1 MKKKMPSATSQP
13 EFLTTREVA
22 TLLRVKERK
31 IYELVAEGEIPFRKI
46 TGKLLFPR
54 ADIEAWLAG
63 KPVESINMRAGDER
77 PLAIVGS
84 HDPLLEWALRESG
97 CGIPAFFD
105 GSSDG
110 LDRFARGEATA
121 TGMHILDPSAGDWNR
136 SLVAKRFGEEPVV
149 LLEWAR
155 RQRGFI
161 LPKNHRHKIEN
172 AADVKGLSL
181 VSRQA
186 GAGAQILWEHLCTQ
200 AGLKAGEVTLVEPP
214 ARDETAVARAVA
226 KGKADAGFGLEC
238 SAREFGLDFVPL
250 VEERYDLLIW
260 RRAYFDPP
268 LQALVAFCRRKV
280 FAARAADLGGYNL
293 ADQGM
298 VRFNGA

>member
-1 MKKKMPSATSQP
+1 MKKKTPSVPSEP
-13 EFLTTREVA
+13 EFLTTHEVA
-22 TLLRVKERK
+22 ALLRVKERK
-31 IYELVAEGEIPFRKI
+31 IYDLVAEGEIPFRKI

-54 ADIEAWLAG
+54 VDIEAWLG
-63 KPVESINMRAGDER
+63 GRPVGSASTQAEEER
-77 PLAIVGS
+77 PLALVGS

-110 LDRFARGEATA
+110 LDRFARGEAMA
-121 TGMHILDPSAGDWNR
+121 AGMHILDPSAGDWNR

-149 LLEWAR
+149 LMEWAR

-161 LPKNHRHKIEN
+161 LPKNTGHKIAE
-172 AADVKGLSL
+172 AADIRGLSL

-186 GAGAQILWEHLCTQ
+186 GAGAQILWEHLCTK

-214 ARDETAVARAVA
+214 ARDETAVALAVA

-238 SAREFGLDFVPL
+238 SARELGLDFVPL

-268 LQALVAFCRRKV
+268 LQALVAFCRRKS
-280 FAARAADLGGYNL
+280 FAKKAADLGGYIL
-293 ADQGM
+293 A
-298 VRFNGA
+298 GA